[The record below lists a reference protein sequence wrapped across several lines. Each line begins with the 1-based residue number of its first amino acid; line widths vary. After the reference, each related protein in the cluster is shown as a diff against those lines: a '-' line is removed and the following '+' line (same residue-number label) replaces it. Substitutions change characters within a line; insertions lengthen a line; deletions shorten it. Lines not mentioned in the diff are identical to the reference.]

1 MPVVW
6 RGSGPTRFGGGDR
19 FWHERREYS
28 AAEAQYFAKA
38 LNKEPRGLERT
49 QVAAAGWPRHF
60 QRTLPARLPAPPSG
74 EASPWFQW
82 LTERCTLTIESDE
95 GKFAY
100 DGKIMH
106 ITLKPTVLFYVLL
119 SWKEPDEWKHELLR
133 VRVRGTPQRPFD
145 GSKEGASWPGP
156 DEMQAPGVHRDDLW
170 ELAPNGREATSV
182 NLWARPLS
190 DIVVAVGPAPHV
202 YLEATFLKGNQV
214 WVVDDDGSVLCKE
227 PRRLKKHEGYAGDAR
242 GRYSRMW
249 VNRDAVTPVL
259 RTSLGYQP
267 GAHWKRR
274 NAFVLHSRWTAFK
287 VVESWYQGDPLFN
300 YDFDDAE
307 DLLKFHS
314 FLLIRPLNEGWLAK
328 PSAAEFKDRCVRV
341 EQMVFDHL
349 GNLPHVRGGAP
360 PPPDLEAEDGEDDA
374 QEDAVADEH
383 ERANLSGFPH
393 QCCIVWGK
401 MDGVVGKIPPAA
413 VSVVHV
419 DATGATAT
427 IANVNDI
434 AFPEPNDAL
443 HAVAQSS
450 LLNTAQLSSLYST
463 TGTRCHL
470 ALCFEAILKEDS
482 RDIDPD
488 GPLFVPATHATAGE
502 RRSPYE
508 VAPDGTVAIK
518 ASFHSF
524 VFEAFYTLFVR
535 GALAKL
541 AEQLGD
547 LALIEYPVFH
557 PHLLIGRTAGPLKR
571 PQTVLD
577 SVYRAADGALTLV
590 DFKTLMEARS
600 PNYRLLN
607 LKNLR
612 QVVTN
617 ATLFQLMTKMR
628 VTRVALAYITRSK
641 TVTLVSVDLASA
653 ATVIANAAL
662 KPLKEVTHTLFNTA
676 TRYGIRKLITIDA
689 LEELGVTTGPDVGEA
704 LPPWVVLPEAAPP
717 RAPRAGRARST
728 SRPPQ
733 RTPARRASASPPP
746 AVGAPLADMYVAPD
760 AAAAA
765 VVAPATAK
773 PAVTNKETGQ
783 MRAAINER
791 IGEKCEKLFDDLK
804 PAAKAKLRGRADEL
818 FQFLARSPTLFS
830 IERVADGT
838 VDTMKALNQPTRY
851 AREYADERLR
861 PEVVQALIRTGQ
873 RALNV
878 LVVHEFARTR
888 GQRAQAQVADG
899 VTTQQF
905 LERVLHHS
913 HRDLWTTQAVE
924 WAGEQVDGVLAK
936 IGEELKSFLAN

>member
-1 MPVVW
+1 
-6 RGSGPTRFGGGDR
+6 
-19 FWHERREYS
+19 
-28 AAEAQYFAKA
+28 
-38 LNKEPRGLERT
+38 
-49 QVAAAGWPRHF
+49 
-60 QRTLPARLPAPPSG
+60 
-74 EASPWFQW
+74 
-82 LTERCTLTIESDE
+82 
-95 GKFAY
+95 
-100 DGKIMH
+100 MH

-190 DIVVAVGPAPHV
+190 DIVVAVGPAPHI

-227 PRRLKKHEGYAGDAR
+227 PRRWLKKHEGYAGDAR

-267 GAHWKRR
+267 GALWRRR
-274 NAFVLHSRWTAFK
+274 NAFVLYSRWNAFK
-287 VVESWYQGDPLFN
+287 SVESWYQGDPLFN
-300 YDFDDAE
+300 YDFNDAE

-314 FLLIRPLNEGWLAK
+314 FLLISPFSEGWLAK

-360 PPPDLEAEDGEDDA
+360 PPPDLEAEDGEDDV

-393 QCCIVWGK
+393 QCCWVWGK

-419 DATGATAT
+419 DATGATST
-427 IANVNDI
+427 IANVNDL
-434 AFPEPNDAL
+434 AFPEPSDAF

-470 ALCFEAILKEDS
+470 TLCFEAILKEDS

-502 RRSPYE
+502 RKSPYE

-524 VFEAFYTLFVR
+524 VFEAFYTQFVR
-535 GALAKL
+535 GALSKL
-541 AEQLGD
+541 AAQLGE
-547 LALIEYPVFH
+547 LVLIEFPVFH

-577 SVYRAADGALTLV
+577 SVYRSADGSLTLV
-590 DFKTLMEARS
+590 DFKTLMEGRS

-628 VTRVALAYITRSK
+628 VTRVALAYITRSR

-653 ATVIANAAL
+653 ATVMANASL
-662 KPLKEVTHTLFNTA
+662 KPLKDATHTLFNTA
-676 TRYGIRKLITIDA
+676 TRYGIRKLIKIDA
-689 LEELGVTTGPDVGEA
+689 LEDLGVTTGPDAGDA

-728 SRPPQ
+728 SIPPR
-733 RTPARRASASPPP
+733 RTPSARRASASPPGSPPP

-760 AAAAA
+760 AAAVA

-773 PAVTNKETGQ
+773 PAVTNKETGE

-791 IGEKCEKLFDDLK
+791 IGEECEKLFDNLK
-804 PAAKAKLRGRADEL
+804 STVKAKLRGRADEL
-818 FQFLARSPTLFS
+818 FQHLARSRALFPR
-830 IERVADGT
+830 ERVADGT
-838 VDTMKALNQPTRY
+838 VDTMKHEALNQPARY
-851 AREYADERLR
+851 PREFADERLR
-861 PEVVQALIRTGQ
+861 PEVVQALIRTAQ
-873 RALNV
+873 RALNA
-878 LVVHEFARTR
+878 LVVHDFARTR
-888 GQRAQAQVADG
+888 GQRARAEVADG
-899 VTTQQF
+899 VSTQAF
-905 LERVLHHS
+905 LEKVLHHS
-913 HRDLWTTQAVE
+913 RRDLWTTRAVE
-924 WAGEQVDGVLAK
+924 RAEERVDDVLAEVK
-936 IGEELKSFLAN
+936 KEFESFLSG